1 MTSVAKALGASVVA
15 AAAAYIL
22 YSRLSGN
29 GKSATSNK
37 SGGSQ
42 MRVVVKPDKQAVGK
56 ASAEHVAAKV
66 SAVIEAK
73 GYARVIFATGASQF
87 EFIEELL
94 KLSVRWDK
102 VTCFH
107 LDEYVGLPITHG
119 ASFRKYLKER
129 LFSKMSPPPKA
140 VHYLEE
146 SAVIAYQGALAED
159 DIDLAC
165 IGIGENGHIA
175 FNDPP
180 PAGAAD
186 FDDPFLVKK
195 VPLDEACRK
204 QQLGEGWFPT
214 LADVPTHAIT
224 LTVPAITWLYPL
236 FTKIGAPESPLE
248 A

>member
-1 MTSVAKALGASVVA
+1 MTSVAKAIGASVVA

-22 YSRLSGN
+22 SSRLSGN
-29 GKSATSNK
+29 GKSATSSSNK

-107 LDEYVGLPITHG
+107 LDEYVGLRLIDVS
-119 ASFRKYLKER
+119 ASETRR
-129 LFSKMSPPPKA
+129 
-140 VHYLEE
+140 
-146 SAVIAYQGALAED
+146 
-159 DIDLAC
+159 
-165 IGIGENGHIA
+165 
-175 FNDPP
+175 
-180 PAGAAD
+180 
-186 FDDPFLVKK
+186 
-195 VPLDEACRK
+195 
-204 QQLGEGWFPT
+204 
-214 LADVPTHAIT
+214 
-224 LTVPAITWLYPL
+224 
-236 FTKIGAPESPLE
+236 
-248 A
+248 